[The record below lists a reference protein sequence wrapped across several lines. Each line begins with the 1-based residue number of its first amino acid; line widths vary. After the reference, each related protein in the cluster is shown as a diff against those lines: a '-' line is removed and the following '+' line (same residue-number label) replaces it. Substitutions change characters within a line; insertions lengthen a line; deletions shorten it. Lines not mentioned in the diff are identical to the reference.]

1 MPDNLHGLFRDS
13 RKKINNEIQ
22 IYSWYLALGLYIKKQ
37 YIYMYTWLEW
47 MHLTMFESMF
57 ESFICMNQK
66 TPVMWFLY
74 IEINEIYII
83 IILIKTFFDRDF
95 VTKNIFMFMYE
106 ISRLFKPPRS
116 NLNCVLQRLC
126 TRPNYQRYYLTI
138 IIEKSLIYVSYKQ
151 FFNLD
156 FTRMSFHMNNKHT
169 VTDVFQIFR
178 FFKWLSALV
187 DDTLIRS
194 RVIHNSGQI
203 KNSVKSW
210 ALTFLLI

>member
-1 MPDNLHGLFRDS
+1 MNDNLHGLFRDS

-22 IYSWYLALGLYIKKQ
+22 IYSWYLALELYIKKQ
-37 YIYMYTWLEW
+37 YIYMYTCLEW

-57 ESFICMNQK
+57 ESCICMNQK
-66 TPVMWFLY
+66 NPVMWLFKKY
-74 IEINEIYII
+74 IEIYII
-83 IILIKTFFDRDF
+83 IILIKTFFDSYFLPYRDF
-95 VTKNIFMFMYE
+95 VTTNIFMFMYE

-156 FTRMSFHMNNKHT
+156 FTRMSSHMNNKHT

-178 FFKWLSALV
+178 FFKM
-187 DDTLIRS
+187 
-194 RVIHNSGQI
+194 
-203 KNSVKSW
+203 
-210 ALTFLLI
+210 TFCFGWWHTDQEPCNTQ